1 MIYRILFWFI
11 FIILIPITFPII
23 FLGCLYRISMSAF
36 TYGFEITDFALNEI
50 YVKKDK

>member
-23 FLGCLYRISMSAF
+23 FLGFLYRISMSAF
-36 TYGFEITDFALNEI
+36 TYGFEITDFLLDEI
-50 YVKKDK
+50 IIRKDR